1 MTGKHALPKMKTNP
15 FRAIVRWVRESL
27 GDEGKRG
34 SIYGLATAVLAVLT
48 AYGVCTA
55 EDAAQYGE
63 AIATG
68 LTTLAALLARANTG
82 KTIPEVPS
90 TDDNP
95 DVVLSIPVLE
105 EASVEDA

>member
-1 MTGKHALPKMKTNP
+1 MAGKHALPEMKTNP
-15 FRAIVRWVRESL
+15 FQVVARWVRESL
-27 GDEGKRG
+27 GDESKRG

-63 AIATG
+63 AVATG

-82 KTIPEVPS
+82 KTIPEVPA
-90 TDDNP
+90 TEDNP
-95 DVVLSIPVLE
+95 DVILSIPALE
-105 EASVEDA
+105 EASDEDA